1 MFNIDDSLAL
11 KGVYKD
17 HSADWIPRNETKAY
31 MDFGWE
37 RFGWEDFS
45 WGTIFSWEKISWDKF
60 SWENLAEFL
69 ELNGLENKTTL
80 SKDGLIMEKC
90 SPKDLIFNIE

>member
-1 MFNIDDSLAL
+1 MAWLWKGYIRITVLTGFPGMRLRPIWILAERDL
-11 KGVYKD
+11 AEKMLAEGLFL
-17 HSADWIPRNETKAY
+17 AETNL
-31 MDFGWE
+31 
-37 RFGWEDFS
+37 S
-45 WGTIFSWEKISWDKF
+45 EK
-60 SWENLAEFL
+60 NLAEFL